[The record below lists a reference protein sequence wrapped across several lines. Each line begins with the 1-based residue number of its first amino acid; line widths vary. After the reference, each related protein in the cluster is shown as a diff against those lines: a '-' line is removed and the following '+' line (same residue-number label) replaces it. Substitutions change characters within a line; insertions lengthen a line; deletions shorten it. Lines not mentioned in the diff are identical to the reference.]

1 MTKLTLPTNDEFI
14 KYVMD
19 IKFIESDPSINYKFT
34 DQLGKGA
41 MCKVYKA
48 VNRTTNEEVAVRVMK
63 VRNDI

>member
-19 IKFIESDPSINYKFT
+19 IKFIESDPSVTYKFT

-48 VNRTTNEEVAVRVMK
+48 LNRTTNEEVAVRVMR
-63 VRNDI
+63 VENQI